1 MKSTDNFYQ
10 ISKDVTHAIA
20 SIIIDTLS
28 GSGEKHNMCMEDI
41 YALARILAYQV
52 TSESDNRQYE
62 HVVDFLWM
70 SFHIEINHKMLLL
83 DLTESQDVKD
93 VFKKN

>member
-1 MKSTDNFYQ
+1 MKSTDKFYR
-10 ISKDVTHAIA
+10 ISNDAIHAIA
-20 SIIIDTLS
+20 SIVIDTLS
-28 GSGEKHNMCMEDI
+28 ESGEKHNMCMEDI
-41 YALARILAYQV
+41 NALARILAYKV
-52 TSESDNRQYE
+52 TSESDNGQYE

-83 DLTESQDVKD
+83 DLADSQDVKD